1 MILLFCKKH
10 FVKQQEYFF
19 KSWWF
24 GEIVHCFSES
34 VHSRGVSVLFK
45 KNSKIEI
52 INHYKSVDGR
62 RFLINIK
69 YNDQQLT
76 LVNVYAPN
84 NEKYRIDFFKRVIT
98 WIN

>member
-1 MILLFCKKH
+1 M
-10 FVKQQEYFF
+10 
-19 KSWWF
+19 
-24 GEIVHCFSES
+24 HCFSES
-34 VHSRGVSVLFK
+34 IHSRGVSVLFK

-69 YNDQQLT
+69 YMYKDQQLT

-84 NEKYRIDFFKRVIT
+84 NEKYRIEFFKRVIT